1 MNVRPPRVSIAVPVY
16 NEAESVGELLRRIGD
31 ALLPLPGGPH
41 EIVIVNDGSS
51 DDTLARLTAHA
62 AHDDRLVIVSLSR
75 NFGHQAAITAAFD
88 YVSGD
93 VTIVMDGDLQ
103 DPPELIPEL
112 LALYASGNDVVYAR
126 RKSRKEPWWLRASYF
141 LFYRILDRLSTIRL
155 PLDSGDFGLLSR
167 RVIDELRRMPER
179 HRFLRGMRTWV
190 GFRQTAISVDRD
202 ARVAGES
209 KYSFGKLLGLAFDG
223 VFAFSIVPI
232 RAAVLVGTFVIV
244 LSSAFGAYAV
254 WAKFFLHRSPV
265 GFTALTLLITFLSG
279 VQLFF
284 LGVIGEYVGR
294 VYEQSKGRPIYIV
307 DEVIGRPSSP
317 RLDDEFRSTRLPVSS
332 PHAG

>member
-1 MNVRPPRVSIAVPVY
+1 MTALPPRVSIAVPVY
-16 NEAESVGELLRRIGD
+16 NEADSIAELLRRVGN
-31 ALLPLPGGPH
+31 ALVPLPGGPH

-51 DDTLARLTAHA
+51 DDTLARLTEHA
-62 AHDDRLVIVSLSR
+62 ARDERLVIVSLSR

-103 DPPELIPEL
+103 DPPELIPDL
-112 LALYASGNDVVYAR
+112 LALYANGHDVVYAR
-126 RKSRKEPWWLRASYF
+126 RKSRKEPWWLRTSYF
-141 LFYRILDRLSTIRL
+141 LFYRILDRLSTIRV

-167 RVIDELRRMPER
+167 RVIEELRRMPER

-190 GFRQTAISVDRD
+190 GFRQTAISVDRH

-223 VFAFSIVPI
+223 LFAFSIVPI
-232 RAAVLVGTFVIV
+232 RAAVLLGTLVIS
-244 LSSAFGAYAV
+244 LTMAFGAYSV
-254 WAKFFLHRSPV
+254 WAKLFLHQSPR

-307 DEVIGRPSSP
+307 DQVIGRESP
-317 RLDDEFRSTRLPVSS
+317 ARLNGEIRSNRLTR
-332 PHAG
+332 